1 MLAASLQLH
10 HSLIADLAKTW
21 LDSGATS
28 FEIWA
33 RGDRIACWAQSQSVG
48 GSYLSAAIQV
58 AGKEVGQ
65 IRVMAPQL
73 DAFANRLQMDAN
85 LLSAMAT
92 CESNTS
98 DMAAEL
104 IATRDQLLAL
114 YNLTRS
120 ANTSIELDQAIGYLV
135 QDTVQ
140 LTQSQSSFVV
150 LQLEDSPAQFI
161 FHPRLLVEKTRL
173 LWHIEKMKS
182 RKADY
187 WFVPRAS
194 SGLGTVRNNLLLM
207 PFQVRGADTAVI
219 GIHTDIE
226 QASLSPLIKLLRTIA
241 DYTGVRVENLLMIRE
256 SMELA
261 RLNAE
266 MALAKTIQESLHP
279 KRIPIVAGLDIW
291 AISQPASVVGGDFY
305 DLIEK
310 PDQPLTFTVGDISGK
325 GIPAAIP
332 MATARA
338 IIHYHTQAFSHPKPH
353 AILAS
358 LNDEFYKDFTDLGMF
373 ATAFVGQYDPS
384 DSSIQYA
391 NAGHSPVIYRPDQ
404 GHAQLLQAN
413 DIPLGLL
420 TSATYGDRQLYL
432 HPADILMIGTDSFYE
447 THNLADEIFGLDR
460 LLQQVD
466 RLSGQTAQEIGEGL
480 LEAIEDFRGIK
491 AQDDDQTLIIIKRTN
506 YR

>member
-1 MLAASLQLH
+1 MFAASLQIH
-10 HSLIADLAKTW
+10 HSLIEDLAKNW

-28 FEIWA
+28 FEIWS
-33 RGDRIACWAQSQSVG
+33 RGERLASWAQSHNLEG
-48 GSYLSAAIQV
+48 TYLTFPLQV

-65 IRVMAPQL
+65 IRVMAPRA
-73 DAFANRLQMDAN
+73 DSFAKRLRMDAN
-85 LLSAMAT
+85 LLSAMMT

-120 ANTSIELDQAIGYLV
+120 ANTSIELDKAIGYLV

-140 LTQSQSSFVV
+140 LTQSQSSFIV
-150 LQLEDSPAQFI
+150 LQLEHSPTEFI
-161 FHPRLLVEKTRL
+161 YYPHLLIEKTRL
-173 LWHIEKMKS
+173 LWHIEKLKS

-194 SGLGTVRNNLLLM
+194 SGLGVVRNNLLLM
-207 PFQVRGADTAVI
+207 PFQVRGAETAVI

-241 DYTGVRVENLLMIRE
+241 DYAGVRVENLLMIRE

-279 KRIPIVAGLDIW
+279 KQIPSIKGLDIW

-338 IIHYHTQAFSHPKPH
+338 IIHSHSEAFSQPTPH
-353 AILAS
+353 SILAS
-358 LNDEFYKDFTDLGMF
+358 LNDEFYNDFTELGMF

-384 DSSIQYA
+384 DNILHFA
-391 NAGHSPVIYRPDQ
+391 NAGHSPVIYRPGQ
-404 GHAQLLQAN
+404 GPAQLLQAN

-420 TSATYGDRQLYL
+420 TSATYSDYQLRL
-432 HPADILMIGTDSFYE
+432 CPDDILVVGTDSFYE
-447 THNLADEIFGLDR
+447 TRNAADEMFGLDR

-466 RLSGQTAQEIGEGL
+466 RFSGRSAQEIGKGL
-480 LEAIEDFRGIK
+480 LKAIEDFRTIK
-491 AQDDDQTLIIIKRTN
+491 AQDDDQTLIIIKRTD